1 MNPNTI
7 PTTNS
12 GKRFRTARCF
22 AALLAAVLALHAA
35 LPARAKAADA
45 DRAWAAAYYRV
56 ASDII
61 YTNNI
66 YGIYTDQGVDGH
78 GLAYAELVDFDANGV
93 PELYVIYR
101 SIFDSEF
108 AVSTEKDLV
117 EEIWTY
123 RNGKAQRIYQ
133 EFHEPGG
140 LLFDRAVAFTTAQ
153 GKTYIHYTSLYS
165 HGRGDYPYENVGHTW
180 DTWLALVNGQVREV
194 AHASITEEEHVET
207 GEWRITYEIG
217 ENGKERVVSEQE
229 YQKFLK
235 KYGKDTR
242 REIISSSAGLKE
254 FALDMSGNKERIEA
268 FLQSLKDK
276 MRAKNLG
283 SDLWP
288 QFSQT
293 EKNGLTSFL
302 FNFVYYPDI
311 DLRHYEDADLMN
323 TIRLLHFNGQLD
335 REMSKSLKSVGN
347 DGDRVDKLVKGR
359 GGIYEWPH
367 SPYSAEAYAEA
378 ARAFFGIEL
387 EKKTNDFAYYE
398 NGYFYIRD
406 FEVGGDPEKNFPR
419 IRGLYA
425 LGEGQYYAEYD
436 VYGVYF
442 GDYEDLDRYRNDY
455 ETLTA
460 REKEAAYW
468 LGSGYALLNR
478 TQESPYGWHLV
489 YLNGSGVLPDEKEI
503 NAYKSLWKTR
513 NNPDRWAA
521 EEVNAAIQANLAPR
535 HLQGWYGIPVTR
547 AEFSRLIMQFL
558 YAKTGKTMEELLEE
572 RGRTL
577 AFVFSD
583 TDESAAAA
591 AHALGIVNGKGDGRF
606 DPDGLITRQEAAVML
621 ANAAKLVGIKAGG
634 QAPKFTDSGRIASW
648 AKEAVSFVSTV
659 SDRTNGAKVMG
670 GVSEGQFGPSATF
683 TRQQAIVAVKRLFN
697 A

>member
-1 MNPNTI
+1 MNPDTI
-7 PTTNS
+7 PNTRS
-12 GKRFRTARCF
+12 GKRFHSARCF
-22 AALLAAVLALHAA
+22 AVLLAAVLALHAA
-35 LPARAKAADA
+35 LPVRATAADA
-45 DRAWAAAYYRV
+45 ERAWAAAYFRV
-56 ASDII
+56 ASGIVESG
-61 YTNNI
+61 
-66 YGIYTDQGVDGH
+66 GIYTDQGVDGH

-101 SIFDSEF
+101 SVYDSEF
-108 AVSTEKDLV
+108 AVSTENDLV

-153 GKTYIHYTSLYS
+153 GKTYIHYTSQYS
-165 HGRGDYPYENVGHTW
+165 HGRGDYPYENVWHSW
-180 DTWLALVNGQVREV
+180 DTWLALVNGQFKEV
-194 AHASITEEEHVET
+194 AHANLTKEEHVET
-207 GEWRITYEIG
+207 LEWRSTYEIR
-217 ENGKERVVSEQE
+217 ENGKERKASEQE
-229 YQKFLK
+229 YQQFLK

-242 REIISSSAGLKE
+242 KEIISSSAGSKA

-268 FLQSLKDK
+268 FLQSLKDR
-276 MRAKNLG
+276 MRADNLG
-283 SDLWP
+283 SNLWP
-288 QFSQT
+288 QFSRT
-293 EKNGLTSFL
+293 EKNELTSFL
-302 FNFVYYPDI
+302 FNFVAYTHF

-323 TIRLLHFNGQLD
+323 AIRLLDFNGQLD
-335 REMSKSLKSVGN
+335 RGMSDFLSPVG
-347 DGDRVDKLVKGR
+347 DGEHRVDKLRRGY

-367 SPYSAEAYAEA
+367 SPFPTEAFIKA
-378 ARAFFGIEL
+378 AREYFGIEL
-387 EKKTNDFAYYE
+387 ETKTNDFAYYE
-398 NGYFYIRD
+398 NGWFYIPD
-406 FEVGGDPEKNFPR
+406 FEFGGNPETYFPR

-460 REKEAAYW
+460 REKEAAHW
-468 LGSGYALLNR
+468 LHSGYALLNR

-503 NAYKSLWKTR
+503 NEYKSLWKTR
-513 NNPDRWAA
+513 NNPDRWAT
-521 EEVNAAIQANLAPR
+521 EEVGAAIRANLVPR

-558 YAKTGKTMEELLEE
+558 YAKTGKTMEELLGE
-572 RGRTL
+572 RGRTIEY
-577 AFVFSD
+577 VFED
-583 TDESAAAA
+583 TDESAVAA
-591 AHALGIVNGKGDGRF
+591 AHALGIVNGKGGGHF

-621 ANAAKLVGIKAGG
+621 ANAAKLAGIKAGG

-648 AKEAVSFVSTV
+648 AKEAVGFVSAV

-670 GVSEGQFGPSATF
+670 GVSDGRFGPTATF

>member
-1 MNPNTI
+1 MNFTPI
-7 PTTNS
+7 PTTHS

-22 AALLAAVLALHAA
+22 AALLAALLALHAA

-45 DRAWAAAYYRV
+45 ERAWAAAYYRV

-61 YTNNI
+61 YANNI
-66 YGIYTDQGVDGH
+66 YGIYTDQGMDGY

-93 PELYVIYR
+93 PELYIIYKN
-101 SIFDSEF
+101 IHDSDF
-108 AVSTEKDLV
+108 TPGDLT

-133 EFHEPGG
+133 ETHEPGG
-140 LLFDRAVAFTTAQ
+140 LIFDRAVAFTTAQ
-153 GKTYIHYTSLYS
+153 GKTYINYTSMYS
-165 HGRGDYPYENVGHTW
+165 HGRGDYPYTNVGHTW

-194 AHASITEEEHVET
+194 AYASITEEEHIET
-207 GEWRITYEIG
+207 GAWRFTHEIR

-254 FALDMSGNKERIEA
+254 FTLDMSRNKERIEA

-283 SDLWP
+283 GNLWP
-288 QFSQT
+288 QFSQA
-293 EKNGLTSFL
+293 EKNKLTSFL
-302 FNFVYYPDI
+302 FNFVYYPYI
-311 DLRHYEDADLMN
+311 DLRHYEDADLME
-323 TIRLLHFNGQLD
+323 TIRLLDFNGQLD
-335 REMSKSLKSVGN
+335 QEMSEMLSPVG
-347 DGDRVDKLVKGR
+347 GGEYRVDKLVRGR
-359 GGIYEWPH
+359 DGIYEWPH
-367 SPYSAEAYAEA
+367 SPFPTEAFVKA
-378 ARAFFGIEL
+378 ARDYFGIEL

-398 NGYFYIRD
+398 NGWFYIPD
-406 FEVGGDPEKNFPR
+406 FEFGGDPEKSFPR

-425 LGEGQYYAEYD
+425 LGDGQYYAEYD
-436 VYGVYF
+436 VYGVNF

-468 LGSGYALLNR
+468 LGSGYALLSR

-489 YLNGSGVLPDEKEI
+489 YLNGRSVLPDEKEI
-503 NAYKSLWKTR
+503 SEHKNLWKTR
-513 NNPDRWAA
+513 SHPDRWAA
-521 EEVNAAIQANLAPR
+521 EEVNAAIRANLVPR

-583 TDESAAAA
+583 TDESAVAA

-606 DPDGLITRQEAAVML
+606 DPKGLITRQEAAVML
-621 ANAAKLVGIKAGG
+621 ANAAKLAGIRAGG
-634 QAPKFTDSGRIASW
+634 QAPKFADSGRIASW
-648 AKEAVSFVSTV
+648 AKEAVSFVSAI

-670 GVSEGQFGPSATF
+670 GLSDGQFGPAATF